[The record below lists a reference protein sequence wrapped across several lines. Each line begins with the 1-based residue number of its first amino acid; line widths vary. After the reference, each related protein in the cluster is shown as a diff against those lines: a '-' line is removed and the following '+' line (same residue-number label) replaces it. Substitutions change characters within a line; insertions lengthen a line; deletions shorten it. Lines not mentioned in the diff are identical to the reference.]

1 MSLISINK
9 FISEGNVRIDKVQK
23 SNEDYKALKNN
34 IKAIGIQTP
43 VTYRENENGDFVV
56 INGHQ
61 RLQIAKD
68 LKLKE
73 IPAYLSNGEVDDLT
87 KQLSTNMFTVP
98 MSHLDASFAIDQM
111 VEQGIV
117 TTKKAL
123 KAKFGKSSE
132 WVDVALAFCN
142 IHPLIREYFKEYDG
156 SDEIKEYLIKISKS
170 TITQQ
175 EIEIENIMADF
186 LSDSVEY
193 DNVSKLKQ
201 SDFNDFVADYGYYN
215 SSGMTDFLNDL
226 CRGLETDENKWE
238 FICKVIGKET
248 FREYEASH
256 DVTHEY
262 QNTLFQEYADT
273 QWCQENSFLAEV
285 FLAETPIGHFLLEK
299 DLPYAEERDYN
310 GLRFDFGTTVAT
322 LKKNLKTETGV
333 GLKSISID
341 GWSGSVF
348 NPYLSYTILE
358 ESQEPESYEDEHGE
372 EDTYDE
378 DTDKATDKDPHWLKY
393 NKFNKVAAPVIEKY
407 LLDNIDPLRCDESG
421 LNEIAEWVMASLQD
435 RPSFDIG
442 WYDEEEGEGHPLK
455 DVFNRSENHSNDDLI
470 QKMATHWFHKYYPDA
485 DFRQLDELLKTQG
498 LKSCKEILKDTYDS
512 EKEEMGS
519 LDGMVF
525 RKAYLSVLSKAEL
538 VELEGSQDAKTMTK
552 SNLVQHV
559 ANQEQDELP
568 FFDLVCTNL
577 GSGSNDLGGYL
588 K

>member
-23 SNEDYKALKNN
+23 SNEDYKSLKNN
-34 IKAIGIQTP
+34 IKEIGIQTP
-43 VTYRENENGDFVV
+43 ITYRENENGDFVV

-68 LKLKE
+68 LKLTE

-142 IHPLIREYFKEYDG
+142 IHPLIREYFKENTV
-156 SDEIKEYLIKISKS
+156 SDEAKESLMEISKS
-170 TITQQ
+170 TVTQQ
-175 EIEIENIMADF
+175 EIEIGKLIGNDEIRLSSKFIAEFTDFIEDYGYYESDSMADF
-186 LSDSVEY
+186 LD
-193 DNVSKLKQ
+193 
-201 SDFNDFVADYGYYN
+201 
-215 SSGMTDFLNDL
+215 DL
-226 CRGLETDENKWE
+226 AKNLETDESKWK
-238 FICKVIGKET
+238 FICEVIGKET
-248 FREYEASH
+248 FREYETNH

-273 QWCQENSFLAEV
+273 QWCQENVFLAEV

-299 DLPYAEERDYN
+299 DLPYVEERDYN

-348 NPYLSYTILE
+348 HPYLSYTILE
-358 ESQEPESYEDEHGE
+358 ESQEPKSYEDEHGE

-393 NKFNKVAAPVIEKY
+393 NKFNKVAAPVIEIY
-407 LLDNIDPLRCDESG
+407 LLDHIDTSIKNTDKVNITF
-421 LNEIAEWVMASLQD
+421 EWIMNTLDIMTDFS
-435 RPSFDIG
+435 IG
-442 WYDEEEGEGHPLK
+442 WNEEDKHPLQQWFEEK
-455 DVFNRSENHSNDDLI
+455 ESLSNDDII
-470 QKMATHWFHKYYPDA
+470 QKMANHWFIKHYASA
-485 DFRQLDELLKTQG
+485 DFRQLDVLLKTQG

-577 GSGSNDLGGYL
+577 GSGSNDLEGYL

>member
-1 MSLISINK
+1 MSLISTDK

-23 SNEDYKALKNN
+23 SNEEYKALKNN
-34 IKAIGIQTP
+34 IKNIGLIQP
-43 VTYRENENGDFVV
+43 ITYRVNENGDFVV
-56 INGHQ
+56 IDGHQ
-61 RLQIAKD
+61 RLQIHKD
-68 LKLKE
+68 LKLAE
-73 IPAYLSNGEVDDLT
+73 IKAYESNGEVDDLT
-87 KQLSTNMFTVP
+87 KQLSANMFTVP

-111 VEQGIV
+111 VEKGIV

-142 IHPLIREYFKEYDG
+142 IHPLIREYFKENTLF
-156 SDEIKEYLIKISKS
+156 DETKGTLIIISKS
-170 TITQQ
+170 TVTQQ

-186 LSDSVEY
+186 LSDSINY
-193 DNVSKLKQ
+193 DNVSQLEQ
-201 SDFNDFVADYGYYN
+201 SDFNDFVADYAYYED
-215 SSGMTDFLNDL
+215 GMDDFLDDL
-226 CRGLETDENKWE
+226 AKNLETDENKWE

-248 FREYEASH
+248 FREYETSH

-285 FLAETPIGHFLLEK
+285 FLAETPIGHFILEK
-299 DLPYAEERDYN
+299 DLPYTEERDYN
-310 GLRFDFGTTVAT
+310 GLRFDFGTSVAT
-322 LKKNLKTETGV
+322 LKKNLKAEAGV

-348 NPYLSYTILE
+348 NPRLSYTILE
-358 ESQEPESYEDEHGE
+358 ESQEPESYVDEHGK
-372 EDTYDE
+372 EDSYDE
-378 DTDKATDKDPHWLKY
+378 NTDKETDRDLHWLKY
-393 NKFNKVAAPVIEKY
+393 NKFNKVAAPVIEIY
-407 LLDNIDPLRCDESG
+407 LLDHIDTSIKNADKINMTFEWIMNTLDIMTDFSVG
-421 LNEIAEWVMASLQD
+421 WNEED
-435 RPSFDIG
+435 N
-442 WYDEEEGEGHPLK
+442 HPLNK
-455 DVFNRSENHSNDDLI
+455 WFNGEESLSNDDII
-470 QKMATHWFHKYYPDA
+470 QKMANHWFIKHYASA
-485 DFRQLDELLKTQG
+485 DFEQLDVLLKTQG

-552 SNLVQHV
+552 SNLVQLI

-577 GSGSNDLGGYL
+577 GSGSNHLGGYL

>member
-34 IKAIGIQTP
+34 IKAIGIQDP
-43 VTYRENENGDFVV
+43 ITYRKNENGDFVV
-56 INGHQ
+56 LNGHQ

-68 LKLKE
+68 LKLTE

-87 KQLSTNMFTVP
+87 KQISTNMFTVP
-98 MSHLDASFAIDQM
+98 MSYLDASFTIDQM
-111 VEQGIV
+111 VDKGIV

-123 KAKFGKSSE
+123 KATFGKSSE
-132 WVDVALAFCN
+132 WVDIALAFCN
-142 IHPLIREYFKEYDG
+142 IHPLIREYFKENTLF
-156 SDEIKEYLIKISKS
+156 DETKGTLIQISKS

-175 EIEIENIMADF
+175 EIEIGKLIGNDEIRLSSKFIAEFTDFIEDYGYYESDSMADF
-186 LSDSVEY
+186 LD
-193 DNVSKLKQ
+193 
-201 SDFNDFVADYGYYN
+201 
-215 SSGMTDFLNDL
+215 DL
-226 CRGLETDENKWE
+226 AKNLETDESKWK
-238 FICKVIGKET
+238 FICEVIGKET
-248 FREYEASH
+248 FREYETSH

-273 QWCQENSFLAEV
+273 QWCQENVFLAEV

-299 DLPYAEERDYN
+299 DLPYVEERDYN

-358 ESQEPESYEDEHGE
+358 ESQEPKSYEDEHGE

-393 NKFNKVAAPVIEKY
+393 NKFNKVAAPVIEIY
-407 LLDNIDPLRCDESG
+407 LLDHIDTSIKNTDKVNITFEWIMNTLGIPTSFNVG
-421 LNEIAEWVMASLQD
+421 WNEVL
-435 RPSFDIG
+435 
-442 WYDEEEGEGHPLK
+442 EENNHPLNK
-455 DVFNRSENHSNDDLI
+455 WFNGEESLSNDDII
-470 QKMATHWFHKYYPDA
+470 QKMADHWFVKHYASA
-485 DFRQLDELLKTQG
+485 DFRQLDVLLKTQG
-498 LKSCKEILKDTYDS
+498 LESCKEILKHTYDN

-559 ANQEQDELP
+559 ANQERDELP

>member
-1 MSLISINK
+1 MSLISTDK

-23 SNEDYKALKNN
+23 SNENYKALKNN

-43 VTYRENENGDFVV
+43 ITYRKNDKGDFVV

-68 LKLKE
+68 LKLTE

-111 VEQGIV
+111 VEKGIV

-142 IHPLIREYFKEYDG
+142 IHPLIREYFKENTV
-156 SDEIKEYLIKISKS
+156 SDEAKESLMEISKS
-170 TITQQ
+170 TVTQQ
-175 EIEIENIMADF
+175 EIEIGKLIGNDEIRLSSKFIAEFTDFIEDYGYYESDSMADF
-186 LSDSVEY
+186 LD
-193 DNVSKLKQ
+193 
-201 SDFNDFVADYGYYN
+201 
-215 SSGMTDFLNDL
+215 DL
-226 CRGLETDENKWE
+226 AKNLETDENKWE

-248 FREYEASH
+248 FREYETSH

-285 FLAETPIGHFLLEK
+285 FLAETPIGHFILEK
-299 DLPYAEERDYN
+299 DLPYVEERAYN
-310 GLRFDFGTTVAT
+310 GLRFDFNTTVAT
-322 LKKNLKTETGV
+322 LKKNLKAETGV
-333 GLKSISID
+333 GLKNISID
-341 GWSGSVF
+341 GWSGNVF

-372 EDTYDE
+372 EDTYDA
-378 DTDKATDKDPHWLKY
+378 DTDKSTDKDPHWLKY
-393 NKFNKVAAPVIEKY
+393 NKFNKVAAPVIEIY
-407 LLDNIDPLRCDESG
+407 LLDHIDTSIKNTDKVNITF
-421 LNEIAEWVMASLQD
+421 EWIMNTLDIMTDFS
-435 RPSFDIG
+435 IG
-442 WYDEEEGEGHPLK
+442 WNEEDKHPLQQWFEEK
-455 DVFNRSENHSNDDLI
+455 ESLSNDDII
-470 QKMATHWFHKYYPDA
+470 QKMANHWFIKHYASA
-485 DFRQLDELLKTQG
+485 DFRQLDVLLKTQG

-512 EKEEMGS
+512 EKEEMGI

-552 SNLVQHV
+552 SNLVQLI
-559 ANQEQDELP
+559 ANKEQDELP

-577 GSGSNDLGGYL
+577 GSGTNDLGGYL

>member
-23 SNEDYKALKNN
+23 SNEEYKAMKSN
-34 IKAIGIQTP
+34 IKNIGLIQP
-43 VTYRENENGDFVV
+43 ITYRVNENGDFVV
-56 INGHQ
+56 IDGHQ
-61 RLQIAKD
+61 RLQIHKD
-68 LKLKE
+68 LKLTE
-73 IPAYLSNGEVDDLT
+73 IKAYESNGEVDDLT
-87 KQLSTNMFTVP
+87 KQLSANMFTVP

-132 WVDVALAFCN
+132 WIDVALAFCN
-142 IHPLIREYFKEYDG
+142 IHPLIREYFKENTV
-156 SDEIKEYLIKISKS
+156 SDEAKESLMEISKS
-170 TITQQ
+170 TVTQQ
-175 EIEIENIMADF
+175 EIEIGKLIGNDEIRLSSKFIAEFTDFIEDYGYYESDSMADF
-186 LSDSVEY
+186 LD
-193 DNVSKLKQ
+193 
-201 SDFNDFVADYGYYN
+201 
-215 SSGMTDFLNDL
+215 DL
-226 CRGLETDENKWE
+226 AKNLETDESKWK
-238 FICKVIGKET
+238 FICEVIGKKT
-248 FREYEASH
+248 FREYETNH

-273 QWCQENSFLAEV
+273 QWCQENVFLAEV

-299 DLPYAEERDYN
+299 DLPYVEERDYN

-322 LKKNLKTETGV
+322 LKKNLKTKTGV

-407 LLDNIDPLRCDESG
+407 LLDNIDPLRCNEFG
-421 LNEIAEWVMASLQD
+421 LNEIAEWVMIILND

-455 DVFNRSENHSNDDLI
+455 NLFNDSENHSNNDLI
-470 QKMATHWFHKYYPDA
+470 QKMATHWFYKYYPDA
-485 DFRQLDELLKTQG
+485 DFRELDVLLKTQG
-498 LKSCKEILKDTYDS
+498 LKSCREILKDTYDS

-525 RKAYLSVLSKAEL
+525 RKAYLNVLSKAEL

-552 SNLVQHV
+552 SNLVQLV

>member
-1 MSLISINK
+1 
-9 FISEGNVRIDKVQK
+9 
-23 SNEDYKALKNN
+23 
-34 IKAIGIQTP
+34 
-43 VTYRENENGDFVV
+43 
-56 INGHQ
+56 
-61 RLQIAKD
+61 
-68 LKLKE
+68 
-73 IPAYLSNGEVDDLT
+73 
-87 KQLSTNMFTVP
+87 
-98 MSHLDASFAIDQM
+98 M
-111 VEQGIV
+111 VEKGIV

-142 IHPLIREYFKEYDG
+142 IHPLIREYFKENTLF
-156 SDEIKEYLIKISKS
+156 DETKGTLIIISKS
-170 TITQQ
+170 TVTQQ

-186 LSDSVEY
+186 LSDSINY
-193 DNVSKLKQ
+193 DNVSQLEQ
-201 SDFNDFVADYGYYN
+201 SDFNDFVADYAYYED
-215 SSGMTDFLNDL
+215 GMDDFLDDL
-226 CRGLETDENKWE
+226 AKNLETDENKWE

-248 FREYEASH
+248 FREYETSH

-285 FLAETPIGHFLLEK
+285 FLAETPIGHFILEK
-299 DLPYAEERDYN
+299 DLPYTEERDYN
-310 GLRFDFGTTVAT
+310 GLRFDFGTSVAT
-322 LKKNLKTETGV
+322 LKKNLKAEAGV

-348 NPYLSYTILE
+348 NPRLSYTILE
-358 ESQEPESYEDEHGE
+358 ESQEPESYVDEHGK
-372 EDTYDE
+372 EDSYDE
-378 DTDKATDKDPHWLKY
+378 NTDKETDRDLHWLKY
-393 NKFNKVAAPVIEKY
+393 NKFNKVAAPVIEIY
-407 LLDNIDPLRCDESG
+407 LLDHIDTSIKNADKINMTFEWIMNTLDIMTDFSVG
-421 LNEIAEWVMASLQD
+421 WNEED
-435 RPSFDIG
+435 N
-442 WYDEEEGEGHPLK
+442 HPLNK
-455 DVFNRSENHSNDDLI
+455 WFNGEESLSNDDII
-470 QKMATHWFHKYYPDA
+470 QKMANHWFIKHYASA
-485 DFRQLDELLKTQG
+485 DFEQLDVLLKTQG

-552 SNLVQHV
+552 SNLVQLI

-577 GSGSNDLGGYL
+577 GSGSNHLGGYL

>member
-1 MSLISINK
+1 MSLISTDK

-23 SNEDYKALKNN
+23 SNEDYKSLKNN

-43 VTYRENENGDFVV
+43 ITYRENENGDFVV

-68 LKLKE
+68 LKLTE

-142 IHPLIREYFKEYDG
+142 IHPLIREYFKENTV
-156 SDEIKEYLIKISKS
+156 SDEAKESLMEISKS
-170 TITQQ
+170 TVTQQ
-175 EIEIENIMADF
+175 EIEIGKLIGNDEIRLSSKFIAEFTDFIEDYGYYESDSMADF
-186 LSDSVEY
+186 LD
-193 DNVSKLKQ
+193 
-201 SDFNDFVADYGYYN
+201 
-215 SSGMTDFLNDL
+215 DL
-226 CRGLETDENKWE
+226 AKNLETDESKWK
-238 FICKVIGKET
+238 FICEVIGKET
-248 FREYEASH
+248 FREYETSH

-262 QNTLFQEYADT
+262 QNTLFKEYADT

-285 FLAETPIGHFLLEK
+285 FLAETPIGHFILKK
-299 DLPYAEERDYN
+299 DLPYTEERDYN

-358 ESQEPESYEDEHGE
+358 ESQEPESYEDEHGK
-372 EDTYDE
+372 EDSYDE
-378 DTDKATDKDPHWLKY
+378 DTDKATDRDPHWLKY

-407 LLDNIDPLRCDESG
+407 LLDNIDPLRCNEFG
-421 LNEIAEWVMASLQD
+421 LNEIAEWVMASLQE

-442 WYDEEEGEGHPLK
+442 W
-455 DVFNRSENHSNDDLI
+455 
-470 QKMATHWFHKYYPDA
+470 
-485 DFRQLDELLKTQG
+485 
-498 LKSCKEILKDTYDS
+498 
-512 EKEEMGS
+512 
-519 LDGMVF
+519 
-525 RKAYLSVLSKAEL
+525 
-538 VELEGSQDAKTMTK
+538 
-552 SNLVQHV
+552 
-559 ANQEQDELP
+559 
-568 FFDLVCTNL
+568 
-577 GSGSNDLGGYL
+577 
-588 K
+588 

>member
-1 MSLISINK
+1 MSLISTDK
-9 FISEGNVRIDKVQK
+9 FISEGNVRIDKIQK

-43 VTYRENENGDFVV
+43 ITYRENENGDFVV

-68 LKLKE
+68 LKLTE

-98 MSHLDASFAIDQM
+98 MSYLDASFAIDQM
-111 VEQGIV
+111 VDKGLV

-142 IHPLIREYFKEYDG
+142 IHPLIRGYFKEYDG
-156 SDEIKEYLIKISKS
+156 SDKIKEYLIKISKS
-170 TITQQ
+170 TVTQQ
-175 EIEIENIMADF
+175 AIQIENMTEF
-186 LSDSVEY
+186 EY
-193 DNVSKLKQ
+193 SFEVKQ
-201 SDFNDFVADYGYYN
+201 TDFNNFVADYGYYN
-215 SSGMTDFLNDL
+215 SNGMTDFLEDL
-226 CRGLETDENKWE
+226 CKKLETDESKWA

-248 FREYEASH
+248 FREYETSH

-273 QWCQENSFLAEV
+273 QWCQDRDFLAEV
-285 FLAETPIGHFLLEK
+285 FIAETPIGKYLLK
-299 DLPYAEERDYN
+299 HDLEYFNYNDIN
-310 GLRFDFGTTVAT
+310 GLRFDFGTTLAT
-322 LKKNLKTETGV
+322 LKKNLKAEAGV
-333 GLKSISID
+333 GLKNISID

-348 NPYLSYTILE
+348 HPYLSYTILE
-358 ESQEPESYEDEHGE
+358 ESQEPESYVDEHNE
-372 EDTYDE
+372 ENNYDE
-378 DTDKATDKDPHWLKY
+378 NTDKGTDRDPHWLKY

-407 LLDNIDPLRCDESG
+407 LLDNIDPLRCKNE
-421 LNEIAEWVMASLQD
+421 LNEIAEWVMVTLND

-442 WYDEEEGEGHPLK
+442 WYDEEEGKEHPLK
-455 DVFNRSENHSNDDLI
+455 NLFNLSEDHSNNDLI

-485 DFRQLDELLKTQG
+485 DFKQLDVLLKTQG

-538 VELEGSQDAKTMTK
+538 LDYIDDQEAKSMNK
-552 SNLVQHV
+552 SNLVQLI
-559 ANQEQDELP
+559 ANKEQDELP

>member
-1 MSLISINK
+1 MSLISTDK

-43 VTYRENENGDFVV
+43 ITYRENENGDFVV

-68 LKLKE
+68 LKLTE

-111 VEQGIV
+111 VEKGIV

-142 IHPLIREYFKEYDG
+142 IHPLIREYFKENTLF
-156 SDEIKEYLIKISKS
+156 DETKGTLIIISKS
-170 TITQQ
+170 TVTQQ

-186 LSDSVEY
+186 LSDSVENDY
-193 DNVSKLKQ
+193 VSELKQ
-201 SDFNDFVADYGYYN
+201 SDFNDFIADYGYYEN
-215 SSGMTDFLNDL
+215 NMDDFLNDL

-273 QWCQENSFLAEV
+273 QWCQDRDFLAEV
-285 FLAETPIGHFLLEK
+285 FLTETPIGKYLLK
-299 DLPYAEERDYN
+299 HDLEYFNYN
-310 GLRFDFGTTVAT
+310 DVSGLRFDFGTTLAT
-322 LKKNLKTETGV
+322 LKKNLKAETGV

-348 NPYLSYTILE
+348 HPYLSYTILE
-358 ESQEPESYEDEHGE
+358 ESQEPKSYEDEHGE
-372 EDTYDE
+372 EDDNE
-378 DTDKATDKDPHWLKY
+378 PIEKGTDSDPNWLKY
-393 NKFNKVAAPVIEKY
+393 NKFNKAVSPVINKY
-407 LLDNIDPLRCDESG
+407 VFDNVNTKT
-421 LNEIAEWVMASLQD
+421 LNSDNANMVFTWILKTLKIHPEFNV
-435 RPSFDIG
+435 G
-442 WYDEEEGEGHPLK
+442 WQMYENEGHPLQEWFEDK
-455 DVFNRSENHSNDDLI
+455 KPMDNNKII
-470 QKMATHWFHKYYPDA
+470 QKMSSYWFDLHCQSA
-485 DFRQLDELLKTQG
+485 DFNELDILLKMQN
-498 LKSCKEILKDTYDS
+498 LMSCKEIVKDAYDS
-512 EKEEMGS
+512 EKDETGNP
-519 LDGMVF
+519 DGMVF

-538 VELEGSQDAKTMTK
+538 LDYIDDQDAKSMNK
-552 SNLVQHV
+552 SNLVQLV

-577 GSGSNDLGGYL
+577 GSGSNHLGGYL